1 MQEFSLAGT
10 GHAFYKKS
18 IEQAQ
23 VPEEAGTCRH
33 GVATFPLSPMEAG
46 TCRHGVAT
54 FPQKAPNYQR
64 ILSRTG
70 PLRPP
75 VQAEGAWVG

>member
-23 VPEEAGTCRH
+23 VPEEAGTCRR
-33 GVATFPLSPMEAG
+33 GAATFPLGSSGNRDLQAWCCHLSPG
-46 TCRHGVAT
+46 L
-54 FPQKAPNYQR
+54 QWK
-64 ILSRTG
+64 
-70 PLRPP
+70 
-75 VQAEGAWVG
+75 